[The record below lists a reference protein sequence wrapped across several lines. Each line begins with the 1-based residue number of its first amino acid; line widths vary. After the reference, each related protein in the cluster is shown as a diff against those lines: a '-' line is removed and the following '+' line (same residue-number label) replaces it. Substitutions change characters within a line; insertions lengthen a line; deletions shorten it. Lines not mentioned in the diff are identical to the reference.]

1 MPGLALFCSEINMT
15 DWGYAL
21 VALVFFVAAI
31 AISFRLRRAPRPWPV
46 MEVLFVLALLVFA
59 IAFLGKTSSNTSTA
73 ILVISIACAI
83 VGSLLL
89 VSAAAMLLL
98 AALRRRRGGR

>member
-1 MPGLALFCSEINMT
+1 MT

-21 VALVFFVAAI
+21 AALVLFVAAT

-59 IAFLGKTSSNTSTA
+59 IAFLGKTSSNASTG
-73 ILVISIACAI
+73 ILAISITLAL

-89 VSAAAMLLL
+89 LSFAAMLAIL
-98 AALRRRRGGR
+98 AVLRRRRGGR